1 MHIPDHITE
10 DFIIHYASVTHRR
23 KKQAALLTSAELEKK
38 EKINHSIFQTT
49 EYMQRSKLKATQ
61 IQHK

>member
-10 DFIIHYASVTHRR
+10 DFITHYASVTHRH

-38 EKINHSIFQTT
+38 EKNKPQYLPNDRVHA
-49 EYMQRSKLKATQ
+49 EK
-61 IQHK
+61 

>member
-10 DFIIHYASVTHRR
+10 DFITHYASVTHRR

-38 EKINHSIFQTT
+38 GKNKPQYLPNNRVHAEK
-49 EYMQRSKLKATQ
+49 
-61 IQHK
+61 

>member
-10 DFIIHYASVTHRR
+10 DFIAHYASVTHRR

-38 EKINHSIFQTT
+38 GK
-49 EYMQRSKLKATQ
+49 K
-61 IQHK
+61 